1 MSAQTDIDHYEDTR
15 GAMKKPTG
23 FKKGNDFYARLFSVP
38 IGDKSNVR
46 IELS

>member
-15 GAMKKPTG
+15 GAMKKPIG
-23 FKKGNDFYARLFSVP
+23 FQKGDEFYGRLFSVA
-38 IGDKSNVR
+38 IGDKSNIR